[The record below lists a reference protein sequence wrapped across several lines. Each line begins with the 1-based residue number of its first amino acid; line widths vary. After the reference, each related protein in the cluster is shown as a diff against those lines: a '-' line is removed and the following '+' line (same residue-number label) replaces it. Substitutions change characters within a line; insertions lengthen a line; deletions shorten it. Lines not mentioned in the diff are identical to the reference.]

1 MKRKLEEVKGLI
13 KQKIENAQND
23 IVHEMNRKYPSHK
36 KMLRLQGEVE
46 AYQDV
51 LILLETSE
59 LWYGCGL
66 V

>member
-1 MKRKLEEVKGLI
+1 
-13 KQKIENAQND
+13 
-23 IVHEMNRKYPSHK
+23 
-36 KMLRLQGEVE
+36 MLRLQGEVE

>member
-1 MKRKLEEVKGLI
+1 MKRTLEEVKGLI

-23 IVHEMNRKYPSHK
+23 IVYEMNRQYPSHK

-59 LWYGCGL
+59 L
-66 V
+66 